1 MGRAVAR
8 CGRSALG
15 VGLLLLLLPPPVA
28 GDQLMKDEYKG
39 VVAKL
44 EKADQGQPIKVGQ
57 SFFYLLSPAH
67 KAAWAGDTETWY
79 FVGGTLEAP
88 KVVRDQII
96 PQLSGAPSTLKLN
109 SLLML
114 QRKEWSLIWST
125 EADVVKAGGNSKGYG
140 NLIDP
145 RTLKL
150 VPIDFYRTVYFETF
164 SGKLELTAEPE
175 SCEEVYQ
182 KDKPGRWSTA
192 RQATHPVWV
201 VMRGERLPLCAGAWC
216 SRARSEDHACAGIGV
231 EGTTWLVGPGASEC
245 EKCLSV
251 RTWSAHTRHP
261 HCVRVL

>member
-28 GDQLMKDEYKG
+28 GDQLRKAEYKD
-39 VVAKL
+39 VVAML

-57 SFFYLLSPAH
+57 SFFYPLSPAL

-88 KVVRDQII
+88 KVVRDQVI
-96 PQLSGAPSTLKLN
+96 PQLSGAPSTLKMN

-114 QRKEWSLIWST
+114 QRKDWSLTWS
-125 EADVVKAGGNSKGYG
+125 EADVVKAGDHSKGYG

-150 VPIDFYRTVYFETF
+150 VPPDFYRTVYFETL

-175 SCEEVYQ
+175 SCEEVYP
-182 KDKPGRWSTA
+182 KAPT
-192 RQATHPVWV
+192 
-201 VMRGERLPLCAGAWC
+201 LCE
-216 SRARSEDHACAGIGV
+216 S
-231 EGTTWLVGPGASEC
+231 
-245 EKCLSV
+245 SV
-251 RTWSAHTRHP
+251 RCGACDGSRRKRQCGTNTYAADESDACGSARRFLAKKSAPVSPRPTH
-261 HCVRVL
+261 VRGGRDDGGLSRSV